1 MKTEIKVKILL
12 FSHLKYALGK
22 DTIELLMPLES
33 TFADLETKLW
43 KIVDNRLPKMPL
55 RIACNAEFV
64 DNSDKVNDGD
74 EVAFI
79 PPVQG
84 G

>member
-1 MKTEIKVKILL
+1 MKSEIKVKILL
-12 FSHLKYALGK
+12 FSHLKYAIGK
-22 DTIELLMPLES
+22 DCLVLSIPKGS
-33 TFADLETKLW
+33 TFADLENHLW
-43 KIVDNRLPKMPL
+43 KIVGNSMQMIPL
-55 RIACNAEFV
+55 RIARNAEFV
-64 DNSDKVNDGD
+64 DSHDQINDGD